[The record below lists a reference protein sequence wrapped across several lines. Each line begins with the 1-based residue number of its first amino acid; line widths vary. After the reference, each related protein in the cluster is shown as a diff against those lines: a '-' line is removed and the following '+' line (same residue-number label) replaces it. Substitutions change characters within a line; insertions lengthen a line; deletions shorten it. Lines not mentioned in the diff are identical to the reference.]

1 MLAKTLVELDIA
13 VPGDW
18 KRAEHDPTSFIRIT
32 LERWIHTH
40 GGPAIRHR
48 FLLSAVI
55 SNTPCEWAEREA
67 GIPYLTPGEALT
79 TAFLR
84 TLAQGFGAQVKPEI
98 LPDNVLARTPDML
111 VWWSRPRRRVMFFG
125 GTDEE
130 ARKLN
135 GLVFPHPALIFKV
148 AGRDLFVRAIAA
160 SSRPKPETPLK
171 TAPYWNTDGRVCPGS
186 MRVPDTSDVASIPQ
200 WEDAFFQSEFTHA
213 AGAVR
218 LTSHPEGFIGLWRSL
233 VDRKQFPVQYL
244 TDAGE
249 TLQEFV
255 AHGNER

>member
-1 MLAKTLVELDIA
+1 MNAMKAYVNIGANHEFKLSEA
-13 VPGDW
+13 VLIYRGGGDGAFASLH
-18 KRAEHDPTSFIRIT
+18 KVKQAED
-32 LERWIHTH
+32 
-40 GGPAIRHR
+40 
-48 FLLSAVI
+48 
-55 SNTPCEWAEREA
+55 

-84 TLAQGFGAQVKPEI
+84 ALAQGLGAQVKPEI
-98 LPDNVLARTPDML
+98 LPDYVLARTPDIL
-111 VWWSRPRRRVMFFG
+111 VWWSRPRQRVMFFG
-125 GTDEE
+125 GVNEE

-148 AGRDLFVRAIAA
+148 AGKDLFVRAIA
-160 SSRPKPETPLK
+160 SNFRPGPTTPMK
-171 TAPYWNTDGRVCPGS
+171 TAPYWNTDIRVCPSS
-186 MRVPDTSDVASIPQ
+186 MRVPDTLDVASISS

-218 LTSHPEGFIGLWRSL
+218 LTSHPEGFIGLWRNL
-233 VDRKQFPVQYL
+233 AGKKRFPVQCL

-255 AHGNER
+255 ACGNEH

>member
-1 MLAKTLVELDIA
+1 MKAYVNIGANHEFRLTEAVLVYRD
-13 VPGDW
+13 
-18 KRAEHDPTSFIRIT
+18 
-32 LERWIHTH
+32 
-40 GGPAIRHR
+40 GGNGAFASLHQ
-48 FLLSAVI
+48 VKQGE
-55 SNTPCEWAEREA
+55 N
-67 GIPYLTPGEALT
+67 GIPYLTPGETLT

-84 TLAQGFGAQVKPEI
+84 TLAQGLGAQVKPEI

-111 VWWSRPRRRVMFFG
+111 VWWSRSRRRVMFFG

-148 AGRDLFVRAIAA
+148 AARDLFVRAVAT
-160 SSRPKPETPLK
+160 SSRPSPETPMK
-171 TAPYWNTDGRVCPGS
+171 TAPYWNTDSRGLVCAGS
-186 MRVPDTSDVASIPQ
+186 MRVPESSDISSISGWQ
-200 WEDAFFQSEFTHA
+200 DSYFQSEFTHA

-218 LTSHPEGFIGLWRSL
+218 LTKHPKGFIGLWRS
-233 VDRKQFPVQYL
+233 RAGKKRFPVQYL

-255 AHGNER
+255 ARGNKC